1 MTLIAFN
8 IKLDTSD
15 VLIAKEIAKRVRFSS
30 GGLPCVKA
38 MGVLLKDRIQAQVS
52 MNLTDYEQTP
62 VELVYETVKTESEHY
77 GVSIA
82 GSEIVGLIPQKAIEQ
97 AVEFY
102 LRLENFKPEMILE
115 NRLAEVMSRVPVQ
128 APAQPATMADAL
140 RGFVD

>member
-1 MTLIAFN
+1 
-8 IKLDTSD
+8 
-15 VLIAKEIAKRVRFSS
+15 
-30 GGLPCVKA
+30 

-62 VELVYETVKTESEHY
+62 VELVYETVKTEAEHY

-102 LRLENFKPEMILE
+102 LRVANFKPEMILE
-115 NRLAEVMSRVPVQ
+115 NRLAKVMSSVP
-128 APAQPATMADAL
+128 AHSTAHRPKIAYAL
-140 RGFVD
+140 R